1 MATQKE
7 LAEHLGMSPQS
18 VGELVKKGV
27 FTIKKGRSPVDLDVC
42 RIEYINHLRKSA
54 NHFKKTGTKGDIVEE
69 TTRLKKF
76 QADKAELEVNQL
88 EGRLIPANLVESTW
102 STLVAN
108 AHAKFL
114 NIPDN
119 LAHRVAGANDYN
131 ERRDLIQKE
140 IYEALEEL
148 SSDGIPTEYAERTE
162 QSTKAVETT
171 NTTEDK

>member
-88 EGRLIPANLVESTW
+88 EGKLIPASLVRDTW
-102 STLVAN
+102 SGLVSN

-114 NIPDN
+114 NIPTN
-119 LAHRVAGANDYN
+119 LAHQVLAAEDFN
-131 ERRDLIQKE
+131 EASSLIKKS

-148 SSDGIPTEYAERTE
+148 SGDGIPAEYAERTGT
-162 QSTKAVETT
+162 STKAVETT
-171 NTTEDK
+171 NRTQDI

>member
-42 RIEYINHLRKSA
+42 RIEYINYLRKSA
-54 NHFKKTGTKGDIVEE
+54 NHFKKSGNSGDIVEE
-69 TTRLKKF
+69 STRLKKF

-88 EGRLIPANLVESTW
+88 EGKLIPAELVRATW

-114 NIPDN
+114 NIPTN
-119 LAHRVAGANDYN
+119 LAHQVLAVENFVEA
-131 ERRDLIQKE
+131 EELIKKS

-148 SSDGIPTEYAERTE
+148 SEDGIPTEYAERAET
-162 QSTKAVETT
+162 STKTVETT
-171 NTTEDK
+171 NSTQNI